1 MNLFTYKDR
10 DQKFLVFATLGGH
23 LSGTIMKN
31 IDYRMPQEI
40 QRFKNWLAEDRSIGD
55 VFVSQFVVF
64 FVYRKHYN
72 SKINS
77 DQFKE
82 LLEQKSEFLKPYK
95 LATTDEDLPQYKEMI
110 KQYIPHIEYRETSK
124 WK

>member
-10 DQKFLVFATLGGH
+10 DQKFFVFATLGGH
-23 LSGTIMKN
+23 TSGTIMKN

-40 QRFKNWLAEDRSIGD
+40 KRFKDWLAEGRSIGD

-64 FVYRKHYN
+64 FVYKKHYN
-72 SKINS
+72 SKVNS
-77 DQFKE
+77 NQFEQLLKE
-82 LLEQKSEFLKPYK
+82 KSDFLKSYK
-95 LATTDEDLPQYKEMI
+95 LATTSEDLPQYKEMI